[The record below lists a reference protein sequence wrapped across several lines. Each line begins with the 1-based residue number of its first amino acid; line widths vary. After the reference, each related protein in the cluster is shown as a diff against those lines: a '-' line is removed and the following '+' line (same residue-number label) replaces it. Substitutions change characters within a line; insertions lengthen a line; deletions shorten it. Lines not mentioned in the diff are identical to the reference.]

1 MHAQPSGEYRS
12 SCTNLWDFST
22 KLRKSASLSISSP
35 ILSHS
40 LQYPLLIHNGQ
51 KVTSLCS
58 ATAPILGQSGRRQKE
73 RVKKQEGS
81 VKLGRNIPLPQLWL
95 LPGSC
100 CDLYC
105 CHQGKAGAQEN
116 GERGKKKKTWRISH
130 LSLDVRIFLITSQN

>member
-1 MHAQPSGEYRS
+1 MYKSMGFFHKIKKECLS
-12 SCTNLWDFST
+12 LH
-22 KLRKSASLSISSP
+22 KLPNTFLFPTISPFDSQWP
-35 ILSHS
+35 ESYI
-40 LQYPLLIHNGQ
+40 
-51 KVTSLCS
+51 TLCSS

-105 CHQGKAGAQEN
+105 CHHRKAGAQEN
-116 GERGKKKKTWRISH
+116 GERGKKKNMENFTLCLWMLEFS
-130 LSLDVRIFLITSQN
+130 